1 MLNFTNRRNQKLVAL
16 FLSVVLILGI
26 LASCRSNG
34 DSKDAANTGSSDST
48 SAESTGVPT
57 EPNETG
63 TNTPA
68 VTTVVIPPIIPD
80 KITIEV
86 LEEMNH
92 RNLPKI
98 EYHDDG
104 RIWGVER
111 DLPTKKLSPFPVTN
125 EEEASALLNMYADLF
140 GITEDID
147 IRFERF
153 EQGRDVN
160 RYYFVQYYN
169 GVRISGNMI
178 GTGITTDIETGDVLS
193 IGSSHLPQ
201 IDIETVP
208 RVSLEEAKQ
217 IIMTELGIG
226 ISEHTY
232 HEPEL
237 FIFYDGNFPEIAPEL
252 LWRIYTIPTDEMDVA
267 VVRMSAITGKIIS
280 KGGNPRSGS
289 SGS

>member
-1 MLNFTNRRNQKLVAL
+1 MLNFTNRRNQKLIAL

-68 VTTVVIPPIIPD
+68 VTTVVIPQIIPD

-104 RIWGVER
+104 RVRRVER
-111 DLPTKKLSPFPVTN
+111 DLPTKRLSPFPVTN
-125 EEEASALLNMYADLF
+125 EEEASALLDMYADLF

-147 IRFERF
+147 IRFETHRLSSNRSTFRF
-153 EQGRDVN
+153 DQ
-160 RYYFVQYYN
+160 YFN
-169 GVRISGNMI
+169 GVRIPGV
-178 GTGITTDIETGDVLS
+178 GTVVSADRETGDVLNV
-193 IGSSHLPQ
+193 GSFFFENL
-201 IDIETVP
+201 DIETTP
-208 RVSLEEAKQ
+208 QISLEEAKQ
-217 IIMTELGIG
+217 IVASKYNDVS
-226 ISEHTY
+226 ISGEY
-232 HEPEL
+232 EPEL
-237 FIFYDGNFPEIAPEL
+237 YIFYIGGSPDVEPEL
-252 LWRIYTIPTDEMDVA
+252 VWEIHTVGDVKSVTI
-267 VVRMSAITGKIIS
+267 SAITGEILFS
-280 KGGNPRSGS
+280 EASFV
-289 SGS
+289 